1 MGPPETRTRHCAD
14 DVRAFLPK
22 HSRQT
27 TNMKQGNKPMK
38 QVSNKHAHKKGN
50 SNRKDTPYGI
60 NLPNDFNEFEVQYF
74 QNLSDDHLR
83 DTDEAF
89 DEDQV
94 RATVVGKS
102 EPDLRDELE
111 GDELPQTSASYRHW
125 QAKKKNI
132 VPFVAS
138 KLSRYDDLLL
148 VTVTPEDGGI
158 PWAETDADE
167 LADELET
174 LCAEV
179 RDALSE
185 LDGVKGVIFAVGEFS
200 STEDGR
206 IQAHVHLIIRE
217 INYEQFAAAIKTLEL
232 GVKLHNTHIDD
243 EKSIPENCVQLV
255 HYILKNNTS
264 RKPDGSLLAKRPPK
278 KVEKLMLSALDRIDI
293 DELIIAHNIDLK
305 KCDKAGQNTSHAKSR
320 KTQKQRERQVAD
332 AKNDKN
338 KDISEKSVRIRSF
351 QIHNLNDVTCHMM
364 SQHVTRDNRWT
375 PLGGTKYHV
384 AAINSGAAGITFLLK
399 KQDDTTTFIHAANT
413 TDNAAVI
420 DQLGDE
426 KVLLLTPKAKTSAL
440 ETIQNLQQFR
450 TVTHFEKAGLH
461 AVETSNG
468 VQEFIYLMPDG
479 HAVGT
484 NGSIRSANA
493 LYLAEKNDKFQWS
506 MSGSHEVWHSQIAP
520 IVRGL
525 PIPITVMGT
534 SLSSII
540 CQVLDSK
547 AARIGTSKLLLFGET
562 TVGKTVIAKALGMG
576 LYGNPTLVNTA
587 RDTIANLT
595 SNFPKYDSV
604 FFALDEFTNL
614 AADSKK
620 REQEL
625 GDFCHALEAGMDRQ
639 RFNDPHNQRFPALFA
654 TIITSNAMG
663 REHGV
668 HSKEVEGGHSVRMNR
683 IDCSS
688 LTDAIRPY
696 PTKKKALEQ
705 LEVLTAENHGWIA
718 TQVMAAVCK
727 ALTADRDG
735 LIKEIDQYIE
745 QFEKAAKRKFP
756 DMSDP
761 ESRITGRFAV
771 QYAALKF
778 AQKHNILP
786 AWAWGSFGSPLLE
799 ALKMAFETAGLSK
812 NELQA
817 SKEKSHAMDE
827 AYVLE
832 ALKSEFRVQPKRFI
846 NLEKG
851 YPEMSD
857 AEANETI
864 FVKWHR
870 STGKY
875 RVYIKKQAGLV
886 ALLGRADKATMDS
899 LKKIGVLIPG
909 SKGIQGRARLRS
921 NPGAERVETERTY
934 VLELSSNPTT

>member
-1 MGPPETRTRHCAD
+1 
-14 DVRAFLPK
+14 
-22 HSRQT
+22 
-27 TNMKQGNKPMK
+27 MK
-38 QVSNKHAHKKGN
+38 QVSNKHVRQQGN
-50 SNRKDTPYGI
+50 TNRKKDSQGI
-60 NLPNDFNEFEVQYF
+60 KLPTDFNEFEDQYF

-83 DTDEAF
+83 DTDAAF
-89 DEDQV
+89 AEDQT
-94 RATVVGKS
+94 RANVIGKN
-102 EPDLRDELE
+102 EPGLRDELAAD
-111 GDELPQTSASYRHW
+111 GLPHTAASYRYW
-125 QAKKKNI
+125 QAEKKKI

-148 VTVTPEDGGI
+148 VTVTPKNGGI

-174 LCAEV
+174 LCAIV
-179 RDALSE
+179 RETLSE
-185 LDGVKGVIFAVGEFS
+185 LDRVKSVIFAVGELS
-200 STEDGR
+200 STEEGR

-217 INYEQFAAAIKTLEL
+217 IDYKQFAEAIKALNVD
-232 GVKLHNTHIDD
+232 VKLHRKQMDAG
-243 EKSIPENCVQLV
+243 KSIPENCVNSV
-255 HYILKNNTS
+255 AYILKNNTS
-264 RKPDGSLLAKRPPK
+264 RRPDGSKFAKRPPK

-293 DELIIAHNIDLK
+293 DELIIARNIDLK
-305 KCDKAGQNTSHAKSR
+305 KCDKTGKNTSHAKSR
-320 KTQKQRERQVAD
+320 KTQKQRERRVAD

-338 KDISEKSVRIRSF
+338 TNFSEKSVRIRSF
-351 QIHNLNDVTCHMM
+351 QIYNLNGVTCHMM
-364 SQHVTRDNRWT
+364 SQHVTRNGNWKK
-375 PLGGTKYHV
+375 LGETKYHV
-384 AAINSGAAGITFLLK
+384 ASINSEAAGVAFLLK
-399 KQDDTTTFIHAANT
+399 KPDDTTTFIHATNMS
-413 TDNAAVI
+413 DNAPVVK
-420 DQLGDE
+420 QLGE
-426 KVLLLTPKAKTSAL
+426 EGVPLLTTGAKNSAL
-440 ETIQNLQQFR
+440 NTLQDLQQFR
-450 TVTHFEKAGLH
+450 TVKHFEKAGLH
-461 AVETSNG
+461 AVETNNG

-484 NGSIRSANA
+484 NGAIRSANA

-506 MSGSHEVWHSQIAP
+506 LSGSHEVWHSQIAP

-534 SLSSII
+534 SLSPII
-540 CQVLDSK
+540 SQVEDSK

-562 TVGKTVIAKALGMG
+562 TVGKTVIAKSLGMG

-595 SNFPKYDSV
+595 NNFPKYDGV
-604 FFALDEFTNL
+604 CFVLDEFTNL

-625 GDFCHALEAGMDRQ
+625 GDFCHALDAGMDRQ
-639 RFNDPHNQRFPALFA
+639 RFNDPQNQKSPALSG
-654 TIITSNAMG
+654 TIITANQMG
-663 REHGV
+663 SEHGV
-668 HSKEVEGGHSVRMNR
+668 HSKKVEGGHSVRMNR

-696 PTKKKALEQ
+696 PNKKEALEQ
-705 LEVLTAENHGWIA
+705 LEVLAAENHGWIA
-718 TQVMAAVCK
+718 TQLMAAICE
-727 ALTADRDG
+727 ALTSDRDE
-735 LIKEIDQYIE
+735 LIKEIDRCIN

-761 ESRITGRFAV
+761 ESRIAGRFAV

-778 AQKHNILP
+778 AQKRNILP
-786 AWAWGSFGSPLLE
+786 AWAWGYFGPPLLE

-817 SKEKSHAMDE
+817 SKEKSRAMDE

-832 ALKSEFRVQPKRFI
+832 ALKSEYRMHPKRFI
-846 NLEKG
+846 DLEKG

-864 FVKWHR
+864 FVKWHG

-875 RVYIKKQAGLV
+875 RVHIKKQADLV
-886 ALLGRADKATMDS
+886 ALFGRADKVTMDG
-899 LKKIGVLIPG
+899 LRNLGVLIVG
-909 SKGIQGRARLRS
+909 LQGMQGRARLRS
-921 NPGAERVETERTY
+921 NPGSERVETERTY